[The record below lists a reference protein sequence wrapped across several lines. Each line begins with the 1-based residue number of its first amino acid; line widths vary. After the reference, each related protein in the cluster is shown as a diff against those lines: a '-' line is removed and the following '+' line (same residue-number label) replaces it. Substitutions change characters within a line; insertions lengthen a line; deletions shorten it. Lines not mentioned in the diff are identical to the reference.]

1 LASILLGLC
10 RNLVIDE
17 RKNLPGEDQELFD
30 TYIKHR
36 VISRHQNRILTYG
49 QLDRD
54 SNALAR
60 GLSKKGVKKGDR
72 CAVMLGNNV
81 EFATVRK
88 SFGIGLRK

>member
-1 LASILLGLC
+1 MAIG
-10 RNLVIDE
+10 E
-17 RKNLPGEDQELFD
+17 RKISPESIRKIPKTHSKD
-30 TYIKHR
+30 R
-36 VISRHQNRILTYG
+36 VISRHQQKILTYD

-60 GLSKKGVKKGDR
+60 GLAKKGVKKGDR

-88 SFGIGLRK
+88 SLGISTENKELT